1 MSPRRLAMLAVLLAA
16 AFTAQL
22 APGVGGPAADRDLRP
37 EPARLRQPP
46 FQAAGRPL
54 RAHRRAV
61 GRRAAPRLLAGLPNA
76 WLAGARK
83 AHVQPHVAFGDPTT
97 RSSSGPSPVRYRA
110 AFRTFRRRWPSVRVF
125 TPWNEATY
133 HLAPTYRYPRLAA
146 RYYGVMKR
154 TCGRCQIV
162 AADVLDLPNLEG
174 WLNKFLRY
182 VPGHPRLWGVHN
194 YRDAN
199 HNRPLRHSWTL
210 KLTRML
216 KGTLWVTESGGIAG
230 LEGAKKKKPAWSY
243 SPARAARSLKHLFA
257 LVSDPR
263 VRNRYRRVYVYN
275 FFGSWDRHHH
285 TNRWDSGLIG
295 LNGKPRPAYWDL
307 KGIIRRLG

>member
-1 MSPRRLAMLAVLLAA
+1 MSPRRLAMLAVLLGA

-22 APGVGGPAADRDLRP
+22 APASA
-37 EPARLRQPP
+37 ARLQIGISDQSPHVFANRLFKPL
-46 FQAAGRPL
+46 AAHYARIVVPWNVAQRHDYWPGYL
-54 RAHRRAV
+54 
-61 GRRAAPRLLAGLPNA
+61 NA
-76 WLAGARK
+76 WLVGARQ
-83 AHVQPHVAFGDPTT
+83 AHVQPHVAFGDPTYT
-97 RSSSGPSPVRYRA
+97 IKHGPSPARYRA

-162 AADVLDLPNLEG
+162 AADVLDLPNLDG
-174 WLNKFLRY
+174 WLKKFLRY

-199 HNRPLRHSWTL
+199 HDRPLRHSWTL

-216 KGTLWVTESGGIAG
+216 KGTIWVTESGGIAG

-257 LVSDPR
+257 LVSNPR
-263 VRNRYRRVYVYN
+263 VRHRYRRVYVYN
-275 FFGSWDRHHH
+275 FFGSWDRKHH